1 VSLSK
6 PACEETTIR
15 NAGSIASLRCLTFS
29 VERTYDVGFRC
40 GIIGL
45 PNVGKSTIFNALS
58 AAGAEVANYPFCTI
72 DPNVGIVQV
81 PDERLE
87 SISRIINPPKTTYTT
102 MQFVD
107 IAGLVKGAS
116 KGEGLGNKFLG
127 HIRDVDAVVQIVR
140 CFDNPDVAHIY
151 GPVDPARDIEIIN
164 AELMLADLET
174 VEKRIAKVEKLAKS
188 KDKQHARELKA
199 CHKLEDGLGKG
210 IAARSIMLE
219 EGEREIL
226 SDLHLLTDKKIL
238 YVANVSESVL
248 KGEGNYVK
256 EIVSI
261 AERDE
266 AGVVAICGD
275 MEAEIAELPFE
286 ERKDFLTD
294 LGLEESGLQKL
305 IRSGYTLLD
314 LITFYTTTGPEL
326 RAWTIKK
333 GTKAPQAAGK
343 IHTDMERGFIRAE
356 IVSYEDFNRGG
367 GLSAAKD
374 KGLMRVEGK
383 DYVILDGDIVYFRFN
398 V

>member
-1 VSLSK
+1 
-6 PACEETTIR
+6 
-15 NAGSIASLRCLTFS
+15 
-29 VERTYDVGFRC
+29 VGFRC

-87 SISRIINPPKTTYTT
+87 AISRIINPPKTTYTT
-102 MQFVD
+102 MMFVD

-151 GPVDPARDIEIIN
+151 GPVDPIRDIEIIN

-174 VEKRIAKVEKLAKS
+174 VEKRIAKVERLAKS
-188 KDKQHARELKA
+188 RDKQHARELKA
-199 CHKLEDGLGKG
+199 CQKLGDGLGKG
-210 IAARSIMLE
+210 IAARSITLD
-219 EGEREIL
+219 EGEQEIL
-226 SDLHLLTDKKIL
+226 NELHLLTDKKVL

-256 EIVSI
+256 EVEKIV
-261 AERDE
+261 ERDE
-266 AGVVAICGD
+266 AAVIAICGD
-275 MEAEIAELPFE
+275 MEAEIAELPLE
-286 ERKDFLTD
+286 ERKEFLID

-326 RAWTIKK
+326 RAWTVKK

-356 IVSYEDFNRGG
+356 IVSYEDFNMAGS
-367 GLSAAKD
+367 LTAAKE

-383 DYVILDGDIVYFRFN
+383 DYIIVDGDIVYFRFN
-398 V
+398 I

>member
-1 VSLSK
+1 M
-6 PACEETTIR
+6 
-15 NAGSIASLRCLTFS
+15 
-29 VERTYDVGFRC
+29 GFRC

-87 SISRIINPPKTTYTT
+87 AISRIINPPKTTYTT
-102 MQFVD
+102 MMFVD

-151 GPVDPARDIEIIN
+151 GPVDPIRDIEIIN

-174 VEKRIAKVEKLAKS
+174 VEKRIAKVERLAKS
-188 KDKQHARELKA
+188 RDKQHARELKA
-199 CHKLEDGLGKG
+199 CQKLGDGLGKG
-210 IAARSIMLE
+210 IAARSITLD
-219 EGEREIL
+219 EGEQEIL
-226 SDLHLLTDKKIL
+226 NELHLLTDKKVL

-256 EIVSI
+256 EVEKIV
-261 AERDE
+261 ERDE
-266 AGVVAICGD
+266 AAVIAICGD
-275 MEAEIAELPFE
+275 MEAEIAELPLE
-286 ERKDFLTD
+286 ERKEFLID

-326 RAWTIKK
+326 RAWTVKK

-356 IVSYEDFNRGG
+356 IVSYEDFNMAGS
-367 GLSAAKD
+367 LTAAKE

-383 DYVILDGDIVYFRFN
+383 DYIIVDGDIVYFRFN
-398 V
+398 I

>member
-1 VSLSK
+1 M
-6 PACEETTIR
+6 
-15 NAGSIASLRCLTFS
+15 
-29 VERTYDVGFRC
+29 GFRC

-87 SISRIINPPKTTYTT
+87 TISGIINPQKTTHTT

-127 HIRDVDAVVQIVR
+127 HIRDVEAIVQIVR
-140 CFDNPDVAHIY
+140 CFDNTDVAHIY

-174 VEKRIAKVEKLAKS
+174 VEKRIAKVERLAKS

-199 CHKLEDGLGKG
+199 CNKLEEGLGKG
-210 IAARSIMLE
+210 IGARSITLD

-226 SDLHLLTDKKIL
+226 SDLHLLTDKKVL
-238 YVANVSESVL
+238 YVANVSEFVM
-248 KGEGNYVK
+248 KGEGNYIK
-256 EIVSI
+256 EIEAI
-261 AERDE
+261 AERDG
-266 AGVVAICGD
+266 AGVVTICGD
-275 MEAEIAELPFE
+275 MEAEIAELPFD
-286 ERKDFLTD
+286 ERKEFLMD
-294 LGLEESGLQKL
+294 LGLEKSGLQKL
-305 IRSGYTLLD
+305 IRSGYALLD

-326 RAWTIKK
+326 RAWTVKK

-356 IVSYEDFNRGG
+356 IVHYEDFNREG
-367 GLSAAKD
+367 GLSVAKD